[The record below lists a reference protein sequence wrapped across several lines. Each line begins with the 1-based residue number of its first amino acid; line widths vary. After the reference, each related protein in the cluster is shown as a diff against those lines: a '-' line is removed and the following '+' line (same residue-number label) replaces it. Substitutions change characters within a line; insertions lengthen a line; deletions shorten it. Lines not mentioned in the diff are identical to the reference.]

1 MNHEN
6 GSSPGAMTRREDF
19 GGTELAERAETAT
32 AAQSQAMTAM
42 VQARFVLAAKRPRV
56 IDDVRVALLN
66 ECKRPRF
73 ADTARYSVPR
83 GGKKIEGP
91 SIRFVET
98 ATRLMGNLCPT
109 TTTVYDDDEKRI
121 VRCEVL
127 DLETNTSWS
136 KDITVTK
143 TVERK
148 SSKGY
153 RIIGTRTNGYGEEV
167 FIVEATDDDF
177 AVKEGAAI
185 SKTQRTLALR
195 LIPADIVEEAMDQCI
210 ATQRDRDAKDPT
222 EARKKLVE
230 FFANLGVRAADLVDY
245 FGGRQLDSLTPVEFA
260 ELRAIGGTLRDRQAS
275 WRDILDASPH
285 RTDASSPNG
294 TDETSATA
302 ATRKKVEERMKAN
315 APKPPAGPPPA
326 KGATAPP
333 AKPPSG
339 PGASQSAKS
348 DEDRARAIDSGDD
361 DPEKYE
367 R

>member
-1 MNHEN
+1 MKQET
-6 GSSPGAMTRREDF
+6 GAPQGAMARRDDF
-19 GGTELAERAETAT
+19 GGSELAERGETAT

-42 VQARFVLAAKRPRV
+42 IQSRFVLAAKRPRV

-66 ECKRPRF
+66 ECRRPRF

-109 TTTVYDDDEKRI
+109 TTTIYDDDEKRI

-127 DLETNTSWS
+127 DLETNTSWA

-143 TVERK
+143 VVERK
-148 SSKGY
+148 NAKGY
-153 RIIGTRTNGYGEEV
+153 RIIGTRTNGYNEEV

-210 ATQRDRDAKDPT
+210 ATQRNEDAKDPT

-230 FFANLGVRAADLVDY
+230 YFSGLGVKAADLVDY

-302 ATRKKVEERMKAN
+302 ATRKKVEERMKAAN
-315 APKPPAGPPPA
+315 APKPPAGPPA
-326 KGATAPP
+326 GKGATAPP

-339 PGASQSAKS
+339 PGQRGPKT
-348 DEDRARAIDSGDD
+348 DEERAREIDNGD
-361 DPEKYE
+361 DPEKFE